1 MDDYLFRYHVEQCTS
16 VEEKTSYLEILNYSD
31 PAYNTCEEHSLL
43 TNDDFDNFLHR
54 SGAFSP
60 PDLKEGVK
68 LQDGIRLVVQKNACH
83 PNTFAPLHISLK
95 RDAYESMVRA
105 WHLPFRAIEGSSL
118 VGPFFWCAPDQ
129 DEDDRHL
136 QIIFRKSDVRKK
148 GKTRGW
154 EIMLSYSYRTG
165 ITSGFVKGTESSDI
179 FDSLIHLTACRSE
192 IGHPFLLPIIILS
205 HDLSSRGD
213 ERQRYTRDWL
223 RRLENAITMRNEI
236 DEKEVYT
243 DFDVDRINRD
253 LVECHSQVLW
263 KRPQAYQEIVKEI
276 KGAMEKF
283 IKHVPEERN
292 TKALRALHDS
302 MLGRLDFY
310 RVKLTGMEHYIH
322 TTLERLHIQ
331 RQALY
336 NIMAQKES
344 KLNLEIA
351 SQQRRV
357 AHATKRDGTA
367 MKTLSLL
374 GAVFL
379 PGTFMASVFS
389 MTFFDF
395 NVGPS
400 DGGSNDTSGEGATV
414 SNKLWVYFAVTIP
427 LTLVILLVWYI
438 IDRRRE
444 KKYAEEDVEIEKG
457 IDTMEKDILA
467 IMRKK
472 TINKATTWN
481 SGGQP
486 SVTMAATAARRDRM
500 LGRKDTE
507 AESYELV

>member
-1 MDDYLFRYHVEQCTS
+1 MDDYLFRWHLDQCKC
-16 VEEKTSYLEILNYSD
+16 VEEKTTYLEIFNYTD
-31 PAYNTCEEHSLL
+31 PAYNSCESHPLL
-43 TNDDFDNFLHR
+43 TEDDFENFLHQT
-54 SGAFSP
+54 GTFSP
-60 PDLKEGVK
+60 QPLQDGVR
-68 LQDGIRLVVQKNACH
+68 LQDGIRLIIQKDAKH
-83 PNTFAPLHISLK
+83 ANTFAPDYISLQK
-95 RDAYESMVRA
+95 KSYESMVKA

-118 VGPFFWCAPDQ
+118 VGPFFWCSQDQ
-129 DEDDRHL
+129 NKDDRHL

-154 EIMLSYSYRTG
+154 EIMLSYSYKTR
-165 ITSGFVKGTESSDI
+165 ITSGFVKGTSSSDI
-179 FDSLIHLTACRSE
+179 AKSLEHLRACRAE
-192 IGHPFLLPIIILS
+192 VGHPLLLPMIILS
-205 HDLSSRGD
+205 HDLSSKGD
-213 ERQRYTRDWL
+213 KRQRDARDWL

-236 DEKEVYT
+236 DAAEVYSE
-243 DFDVDRINRD
+243 FDVDGINRD

-263 KRPQAYQEIVKEI
+263 KRPQAYRGIIGEI
-276 KGAMEKF
+276 KRAMKKFMQQRPEGAHADEVKD
-283 IKHVPEERN
+283 
-292 TKALRALHDS
+292 LHDL
-302 MLGRLDFY
+302 MLSRLDFY

-351 SQQRRV
+351 SQQRRL

-395 NVGPS
+395 RVGS
-400 DGGSNDTSGEGATV
+400 DSGGDSSGGSEV
-414 SNKLWVYFAVTIP
+414 SSELWVYFAVTLP
-427 LTLVILLVWYI
+427 LTLLIVMVWWI
-438 IDRRRE
+438 IDHRRE
-444 KKYAEEDVEIEKG
+444 RKYAEEDIEIEKG

-472 TINKATTWN
+472 TINKASTWN
-481 SGGQP
+481 SG
-486 SVTMAATAARRDRM
+486 TATAAM
-500 LGRKDTE
+500 LGKGDKFVTSKTLEEQGRDL
-507 AESYELV
+507 SS

>member
-1 MDDYLFRYHVEQCTS
+1 MDMDNYLFRWHLDQCKS
-16 VEEKTSYLEILNYSD
+16 VEEKTTYLEIFNYTD
-31 PAYNTCEEHSLL
+31 PAYNSCEDHSLL
-43 TNDDFDNFLHR
+43 TEDDFENFLAQT
-54 SGAFSP
+54 GTFAP
-60 PDLKEGVK
+60 QQLKEGVK
-68 LQDGIRLVVQKNACH
+68 LQDGIRLIIQKDASH
-83 PNTFAPLHISLK
+83 ANTFAPDYISLT
-95 RDAYESMVRA
+95 RHSYESMMTQWR
-105 WHLPFRAIEGSSL
+105 LPFRAIEGSSI
-118 VGPFFWCAPDQ
+118 VGPFFWCSHDQ
-129 DEDDRHL
+129 DKEDRHL

-154 EIMLSYSYRTG
+154 EIMLSYSYKTR

-179 FDSLIHLTACRSE
+179 VKSLKHLAFCRAE
-192 IGHPFLLPIIILS
+192 VGHPLLLPIIILS
-205 HDLSSRGD
+205 HDLSAKGD
-213 ERQRYTRDWL
+213 KRQRDARDWL

-236 DEKEVYT
+236 DAAEVYS
-243 DFDVDRINRD
+243 DFDVDGINRD

-263 KRPQAYQEIVKEI
+263 KRPQAYQEIIKEI
-276 KGAMEKF
+276 KEAMRKF
-283 IKHVPEERN
+283 MQYEPEGGQTEEI
-292 TKALRALHDS
+292 RALHDN
-302 MLGRLDFY
+302 MLSRLDFY

-389 MTFFDF
+389 MTFFNF
-395 NVGPS
+395 KVGS
-400 DGGSNDTSGEGATV
+400 DSGGDSGESEV
-414 SNKLWVYFAVTIP
+414 SSELWVYFAVTVP
-427 LTLVILLVWYI
+427 LTFLIVLVWWI
-438 IDRRRE
+438 IDHRRE
-444 KKYAEEDVEIEKG
+444 RKYAEEDIEIEKG

-472 TINKATTWN
+472 TINKASTWN
-481 SGGQP
+481 SAGQP
-486 SVTMAATAARRDRM
+486 MTLELAKREKLATMER
-500 LGRKDTE
+500 G
-507 AESYELV
+507 V

>member
-1 MDDYLFRYHVEQCTS
+1 
-16 VEEKTSYLEILNYSD
+16 
-31 PAYNTCEEHSLL
+31 
-43 TNDDFDNFLHR
+43 
-54 SGAFSP
+54 
-60 PDLKEGVK
+60 
-68 LQDGIRLVVQKNACH
+68 
-83 PNTFAPLHISLK
+83 
-95 RDAYESMVRA
+95 MVRA

-302 MLGRLDFY
+302 ML
-310 RVKLTGMEHYIH
+310 
-322 TTLERLHIQ
+322 
-331 RQALY
+331 
-336 NIMAQKES
+336 
-344 KLNLEIA
+344 A

>member
-1 MDDYLFRYHVEQCTS
+1 MDDYLFRWHLDQCKS
-16 VEEKTSYLEILNYSD
+16 VEEKTTYLEIFNYSD
-31 PAYNTCEEHSLL
+31 PAYNSCEDHSLL
-43 TNDDFDNFLHR
+43 TEDDFENFLR
-54 SGAFSP
+54 QTGTFSP
-60 PDLKEGVK
+60 QPLKEGVK
-68 LQDGIRLVVQKNACH
+68 LQDGIRLIIQKDANHA
-83 PNTFAPLHISLK
+83 NTFAPDYISLQ
-95 RDAYESMVRA
+95 RSTYESMVRT
-105 WHLPFRAIEGSSL
+105 WHLPLRAIEGSSI
-118 VGPFFWCAPDQ
+118 VGPFFWCSHDQ
-129 DEDDRHL
+129 DRDDRHL

-154 EIMLSYSYRTG
+154 EIMLSYSYKTR

-179 FDSLIHLTACRSE
+179 VKSLKHLSACRAE
-192 IGHPFLLPIIILS
+192 VGHPLLLPIIILS
-205 HDLSSRGD
+205 HDLSSKGD
-213 ERQRYTRDWL
+213 KRQRDARDWL

-236 DEKEVYT
+236 DLAEVYSE
-243 DFDVDRINRD
+243 FDVDGINRD

-263 KRPQAYQEIVKEI
+263 KRPQAYQEIIKEI
-276 KGAMEKF
+276 KEAMRKF
-283 IKHVPEERN
+283 MEYEPDGGQPYE
-292 TKALRALHDS
+292 TSALNDS
-302 MLGRLDFY
+302 MLARLDFY

-395 NVGPS
+395 KVGPDS
-400 DGGSNDTSGEGATV
+400 GGSSGSSEV
-414 SNKLWVYFAVTIP
+414 SSELWVYFAVTVP
-427 LTLVILLVWYI
+427 LTFLIVLVWWF
-438 IDRRRE
+438 IDHRRE
-444 KKYAEEDVEIEKG
+444 RKYAEEDIEIEKG

-472 TINKATTWN
+472 TINKASTWN
-481 SGGQP
+481 SSGTP
-486 SVTMAATAARRDRM
+486 AATALAKREKLLALKAHDQAVD
-500 LGRKDTE
+500 LI
-507 AESYELV
+507 

>member
-1 MDDYLFRYHVEQCTS
+1 MDDYLFRYHVDQCKT
-16 VEEKTSYLEILNYSD
+16 VEEKTTYLEILNYSD
-31 PAYNTCEEHSLL
+31 PTYNSCEEHPLV
-43 TNDDFDNFLHR
+43 TQDDFENFLR
-54 SGAFSP
+54 RNGAFAP
-60 PDLKEGVK
+60 PMLAEGVK
-68 LQDGIRLVVQKNACH
+68 LQDGVRLIVQKDAQH
-83 PNTFAPLHISLK
+83 PDTFKPLHISLK
-95 RDAYESMVRA
+95 KDAYESMVRT

-118 VGPFFWCAPDQ
+118 VGPFFWCSHD
-129 DEDDRHL
+129 DNEDDRHL

-154 EIMLSYSYRTG
+154 EIMLSYSYNTC
-165 ITSGFVKGTESSDI
+165 ITTGFVKGTESSDI
-179 FDSLIHLTACRSE
+179 LEALDHLIACRSE
-192 IGHPFLLPIIILS
+192 LGHPLILPIIILS
-205 HDLSSRGD
+205 HDLSAKGD
-213 ERQRYTRDWL
+213 MRQRDARDWL

-236 DEKEVYT
+236 EEREVYM
-243 DFDVDRINRD
+243 DLDVDRINRD

-263 KRPQAYQEIVKEI
+263 KRPQAYQEILKELRE
-276 KGAMEKF
+276 AMQKF
-283 IKHVPEERN
+283 MEGLHIPDER
-292 TKALRALHDS
+292 RAKKLGNLHNS
-302 MLGRLDFY
+302 MLSRLDFF
-310 RVKLTGMEHYIH
+310 RAKLTGMEHYIH

-395 NVGPS
+395 SADS
-400 DGGSNDTSGEGATV
+400 DAGGGVSGSSAHV
-414 SNKLWVYFAVTIP
+414 SQLLWVYFAVTIP
-427 LTLVILLVWYI
+427 LTTVILLFWYF
-438 IDRRRE
+438 IDRKRE
-444 KKYAEEDVEIEKG
+444 KRYKEEDDEIEKG
-457 IDTMEKDILA
+457 IDRMEKDILA

-472 TINKATTWN
+472 TINKATTWT
-481 SGGQP
+481 SGG
-486 SVTMAATAARRDRM
+486 SIGARRER
-500 LGRKDTE
+500 RNTEKDILKL
-507 AESYELV
+507 A

>member
-1 MDDYLFRYHVEQCTS
+1 MEDYLFRYHLEQCHI
-16 VEEKTSYLEILNYSD
+16 VKEKTSYLEILNYSD
-31 PAYNTCEEHSLL
+31 AAYNTCESHPLL
-43 TNDDFDNFLHR
+43 TGDDFENYLQR
-54 SGAFSP
+54 TGAFSP
-60 PDLKEGVK
+60 MKLREGVK
-68 LQDGIRLVVQKNACH
+68 LQDGIRLIVQKDAEH
-83 PNTFAPLHISLK
+83 ADTFAPLHISL
-95 RDAYESMVRA
+95 RPETYELMLRK
-105 WHLPFRAIEGSSL
+105 WHLPFRAIEGSSI
-118 VGPFFWCAPDQ
+118 VGPFFWCAHDQ
-129 DEDDRHL
+129 DDDDRHL

-148 GKTRGW
+148 AKTRGW
-154 EIMLSYSYRTG
+154 EIMLSYSYKTG
-165 ITSGFVKGTESSDI
+165 ITSGFVKGTSSSDI
-179 FDSLIHLTACRSE
+179 VTSLSHLEACRDQT
-192 IGHPFLLPIIILS
+192 GHPLLLPMIILS
-205 HDLSSRGD
+205 HDLSHKGD
-213 ERQRYTRDWL
+213 TRQRDARDWL

-236 DEKEVYT
+236 DEREVYS
-243 DFDVDRINRD
+243 DFDVDGINRD

-276 KGAMEKF
+276 KDAMQKF
-283 IKHVPEERN
+283 MEYVPEERR
-292 TKALRALHDS
+292 TKTLTALHNN
-302 MLGRLDFY
+302 MLARLEFY

-379 PGTFMASVFS
+379 PGTFMASIFS

-395 NVGPS
+395 NVGPNYGDPS
-400 DGGSNDTSGEGATV
+400 DSSGDGAQV
-414 SNKLWVYFAVTIP
+414 SNLLWLYFAVTVP
-427 LTLVILLVWYI
+427 LTLIILVFWYW
-438 IDRRRE
+438 IDKRRE

-472 TINKATTWN
+472 TISKATTWT
-481 SGGQP
+481 SGGP
-486 SVTMAATAARRDRM
+486 
-500 LGRKDTE
+500 LGASKRTILLKKERAPLKE
-507 AESYELV
+507 AEDGTYEMV

>member
-1 MDDYLFRYHVEQCTS
+1 MDDYLFDWHVDLCQ
-16 VEEKTSYLEILNYSD
+16 VVQEKTSYLEIFNYSD
-31 PAYNTCEEHSLL
+31 TSYNTCDEHSLV
-43 TNDDFDNFLHR
+43 TEDDFHNFLHQ
-54 SGAFSP
+54 SGTFSARP
-60 PDLKEGVK
+60 LKDGVK
-68 LQDGIRLVVQKNACH
+68 LQDGIRLIVQKDANH
-83 PNTFAPLHISLK
+83 ENTFAPDHISLDK
-95 RDAYESMVRA
+95 KQYRNMVNT

-118 VGPFFWCAPDQ
+118 VGPFFWCSHDHS
-129 DEDDRHL
+129 ENDDNRHL

-154 EIMLSYSYRTG
+154 EIMLSYSYKTG
-165 ITSGFVKGTESSDI
+165 ITSGFVKGTTSSDI
-179 FDSLIHLTACRSE
+179 ADSLKHLTACCGQA
-192 IGHPFLLPIIILS
+192 GHPLLLPMIILT
-205 HDLSSRGD
+205 HDLASKGD
-213 ERQRYTRDWL
+213 KKQRDLRDWL

-236 DEKEVYT
+236 DEKEVYQE
-243 DFDVDRINRD
+243 FDVDGINRD

-276 KGAMEKF
+276 KGAMDKF
-283 IKHVPEERN
+283 EQLLPREGQPA
-292 TKALRALHDS
+292 ALRVLHGS
-302 MLGRLDFY
+302 MMARLDFY

-395 NVGPS
+395 GVGS
-400 DGGSNDTSGEGATV
+400 DDGSGGGTHVSGL
-414 SNKLWVYFAVTIP
+414 LWVYFAVTIP
-427 LTLVILLVWYI
+427 LTLVIVLFWYL
-438 IDRRRE
+438 IDEKRE
-444 KKYAEEDVEIEKG
+444 KKYREEDREIEKG

-472 TINKATTWN
+472 TISKANTWT
-481 SGGQP
+481 SGGQLA
-486 SVTMAATAARRDRM
+486 SARQARRDRIVAI
-500 LGRKDTE
+500 KE
-507 AESYELV
+507 ADNEIFEMI